1 MRPRSADL
9 PLRTNVARGANGS
22 MQIGTIN
29 LHTPAVM
36 GILNVTPD
44 SFSDGGRFVERDAA
58 IRQAEKMAQAG
69 AAIIDVGGESTR
81 PGAEEVS
88 EAREIDRV
96 VPIIEDI
103 RAVTDVPVSVDS
115 SKPGVM
121 RAAVA
126 AGAAMINDVR
136 ALQDSGALEEA
147 AALQKPVCLM
157 HMQGQPRTMQASP
170 HYENVTADVATF
182 LEGRLQACV
191 DAGLDR
197 TLIIID
203 PGFGFGKT
211 HAHNVELLAN
221 LRQLRSLG
229 QPVMVGIS
237 RKSTLGYLTGRET
250 NERMPA
256 SVAAA
261 LVAVMEGAEIVRVH
275 DVAATVDALKVRQ
288 AVMESKSTMES
299 RSTA

>member
-1 MRPRSADL
+1 
-9 PLRTNVARGANGS
+9 
-22 MQIGTIN
+22 
-29 LHTPAVM
+29 M

-81 PGAEEVS
+81 PGAEDVS

-136 ALQDSGALEEA
+136 ALQDNGALEEA

-170 HYENVTADVATF
+170 HYENVTAEVTTF

-237 RKSTLGYLTGRET
+237 RKSMLGYLTGRET

-275 DVAATVDALKVRQ
+275 DVAATVDALKVRE
-288 AVMESKSTMES
+288 AGMESKSKMES

>member
-1 MRPRSADL
+1 MRPRLADP
-9 PLRTNVARGANGS
+9 PLRINVARGANGP

-81 PGAEEVS
+81 PGAEDVS
-88 EAREIDRV
+88 EAQEIDRV

-170 HYENVTADVATF
+170 HYENVTAEVATF

-197 TLIIID
+197 ALIIVD

-288 AVMESKSTMES
+288 AVMESRSTMES
-299 RSTA
+299 RSSA